1 MKMNTQTIA
10 RMSLLTAVALVL
22 GYFERFIP
30 LTATM
35 PGIKLGLGN
44 TVLLYAIYMMSNRHA
59 FGLMVLKVVLSGLLF
74 AGLGGAM
81 YSFAGGLL
89 SLVVMLLLKR
99 VQGISILGIS
109 VAGAVFHNVGQ
120 LAMAATVVQTRSLV
134 LYFPV
139 LLVAGVVTGIMTGL
153 VAKYVLKGLHVN
165 ATAMRTRDAS

>member
-1 MKMNTQTIA
+1 MKTQTIA

-30 LTATM
+30 VAVAM

-44 TVLLYAIYMMSNRHA
+44 TVLLYAIYMLDSRHA
-59 FGLMVLKVVLSGLLF
+59 FGLMILKVVLSGLLF

-81 YSFAGGLL
+81 YSFAGGLA
-89 SLVVMLLLKR
+89 SLVVMVMLKK
-99 VQGISILGIS
+99 VSGISILGVS

-139 LLVAGVVTGIMTGL
+139 LLIAGVVTGIMTGL
-153 VAKYVLKGLHVN
+153 VAKYVLKGMHVSP
-165 ATAMRTRDAS
+165 TAMRTGDL